1 MNCEHV
7 ACILIVF
14 AQIVT
19 CYVKAVFCEI
29 LNTHHLTIVAC
40 PAVV

>member
-1 MNCEHV
+1 MIIYGHEFCRNSDMNCEHI

-19 CYVKAVFCEI
+19 CYVKSCV
-29 LNTHHLTIVAC
+29 L
-40 PAVV
+40 